1 MIELMNL
8 RINLLQPVG
17 VQVARLFAV
26 AFVAIAPQAALG
38 QYQVK
43 LLHPEGYDASAASAS
58 SHSSMQAGSAY
69 SAGAWHAMYW
79 HGSSFPAVD
88 LHPAGFEW
96 SGCSE
101 AVGGRQIGYA
111 WLPNGP
117 SRALLWN
124 GSANDYVDLTPW
136 SGSAVG
142 LGMDEHSQV
151 GYASIGGMSRAV
163 RWQGTAESFVDLH
176 PDGFNLSLARSVSG
190 ASIVG
195 DARPIGQDINHAM
208 LWVGSVATDL
218 HPQGFAFST
227 ANATDAG
234 AQVGN
239 AGNSL
244 IQFDHHAVLWTGSS
258 STAVDLHPLG
268 YTYSDARGTLNGIQV
283 GYANVG
289 NRSSAFLWNGTAASA
304 LNLHGFTAGLTL
316 NGLPMNIQQSVAN
329 GIDSAGNITG
339 VVYSNGIPYAVQWQP
354 VPEPSHLL
362 VASVA
367 ALFWKCRRRHR

>member
-1 MIELMNL
+1 MNF
-8 RINLLQPVG
+8 RVSLLQPVG
-17 VQVARLFAV
+17 IQVARLFAV

-43 LLHPEGYDASAASAS
+43 LLHPEGYEASSAGAS

-69 SAGAWHAMYW
+69 SAGAWRAMYW
-79 HGSSFPAVD
+79 QGSSLSAVD

-96 SGCSE
+96 SSSSG
-101 AVGGRQIGYA
+101 AAGGRQIGYA
-111 WLPNGP
+111 WLPNGS

-124 GSANDYVDLTPW
+124 GSANDYVNLTPE
-136 SGSAVG
+136 SSSAIG
-142 LGMDEHSQV
+142 MGMDEHTQV
-151 GYASIGGMSRAV
+151 GHASIGGITRAV
-163 RWQGTAESFVDLH
+163 RWQGSAESLVDLH
-176 PDGFNLSLARSVSG
+176 PDGFNWSSARAVSG
-190 ASIVG
+190 SSIVG
-195 DARPIGQDINHAM
+195 NARPVGKDINHAM

-218 HPQGFAFST
+218 HPHGFVFSS

-234 AQVGN
+234 TQVGY
-239 AGNSL
+239 AGHSL
-244 IQFDHHAVLWTGSS
+244 IQFDRHAILWTGSA
-258 STAVDLHPLG
+258 STAVDLHPVG
-268 YTYSDARGTLNGIQV
+268 YTYSAAHGTLNGIQV

-316 NGLPMNIQQSVAN
+316 NGIPLNIQQSVAN

-339 VVYSNGIPYAVQWQP
+339 VVHSNGIPYAVQWQP
-354 VPEPSHLL
+354 VPEPSTLL
-362 VASVA
+362 VVSVA